1 MPGMNLFFRLTHGVI
16 YFWHPSSLNKNSVK
30 NEYFPRK
37 KKTLLQRP
45 MLSNALTESVR
56 LITKTHALSAILRH
70 FLLMTGARQRDRNL
84 LAALTPYSTLSKQTQ
99 YNGLIKKQ

>member
-37 KKTLLQRP
+37 KKNLIAATNAVKSVDRKRQVDNENARPQRYSQPFSADDWRTTMRQKLISGTNTLFHP
-45 MLSNALTESVR
+45 V
-56 LITKTHALSAILRH
+56 KTSPI
-70 FLLMTGARQRDRNL
+70 
-84 LAALTPYSTLSKQTQ
+84 
-99 YNGLIKKQ
+99 